1 MRFFSYFLLFSL
13 LAFNAFAS
21 SHCNLTPDP
30 KSNNYIIG
38 YGSLIERESRISTNP
53 NAKIAEPIMIKNFE
67 RLFGHSGGN
76 YKTTFLTLIEKKDAK
91 VNAVYYAATLE
102 DIAKTDQRE
111 RSYCRVKID
120 HKNLDFY
127 GRNIK
132 LENTNFWVYAANP
145 DRLQKPT
152 NVHPI
157 VQSYVDIFLN
167 GCFQIQEEFKLESF
181 AKDCVE
187 TTKEWSEHWV
197 NDRIHPRRPFAISNA
212 MKIDQLLSKY
222 FTNYYNHRIE

>member
-1 MRFFSYFLLFSL
+1 MRFFSYFLLFSF
-13 LAFNAFAS
+13 LAFKAFAS

-67 RLFGHSGGN
+67 RLFGHSGNN

-120 HKNLDFY
+120 HKNLNFY
-127 GRNIK
+127 
-132 LENTNFWVYAANP
+132 
-145 DRLQKPT
+145 
-152 NVHPI
+152 
-157 VQSYVDIFLN
+157 
-167 GCFQIQEEFKLESF
+167 
-181 AKDCVE
+181 
-187 TTKEWSEHWV
+187 
-197 NDRIHPRRPFAISNA
+197 
-212 MKIDQLLSKY
+212 DQ
-222 FTNYYNHRIE
+222 F